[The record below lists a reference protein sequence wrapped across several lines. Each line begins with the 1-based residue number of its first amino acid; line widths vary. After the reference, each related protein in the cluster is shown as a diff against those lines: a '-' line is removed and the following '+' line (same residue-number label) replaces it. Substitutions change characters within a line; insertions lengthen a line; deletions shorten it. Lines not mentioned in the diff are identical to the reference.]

1 MDGSEGLGNGRAN
14 VTLCQAVTIGCG
26 QMPLLL
32 AQLSQAGVA
41 TSCII
46 SAPLG

>member
-1 MDGSEGLGNGRAN
+1 MDGSEGHGNGRAN
-14 VTLCQAVTIGCG
+14 ETLCQAVTIGCG
-26 QMPLLL
+26 QMPLVL
-32 AQLSQAGVA
+32 ALLSQAGVA